1 MICIRFIIHD
11 LFNARLKCFI
21 SEFIYK
27 IFSLDMKLLISAHE
41 NSALIDIDVKNRII
55 FLDELSTFVM

>member
-1 MICIRFIIHD
+1 MICIRLID
-11 LFNARLKCFI
+11 NARLKCFI